1 MLDQISLFTTWP
13 ILTGIIAGY
22 VANRI
27 VSGEVKGCCMNLLI
41 GIVGSYAGAF
51 ISQLFNVQ
59 LTGAGYLKNFLFCVI
74 GAVVV
79 HWIWMKLFGSEDK
92 KKS

>member
-41 GIVGSYAGAF
+41 GIVGSSF

-79 HWIWMKLFGSEDK
+79 LWIWMKLFGSEDK